1 MVAFAVD
8 FAKASG
14 DPASSQ
20 RPAKDAQRFVR
31 PDFFP
36 CHPAIDTSMSTGFDA
51 PELSSELLQQ
61 LTERRAQAAAN
72 ALTLVTLANSGHP
85 GGSLSSI
92 DALMLIYQCANLDG
106 KNPTDEARDRV
117 VVSHGHISPGVYATL
132 ADAGYFDIQDAF
144 DGFRRCGSAFGGHI
158 EKEVPGVEWNT
169 GNLGQGLS
177 AGAGFAIAARARDL
191 DINVFVGMG
200 DGEQQ
205 KGQLSE
211 ARRFAA
217 HFNLSNLIAF
227 VDVNGLQIGG
237 KTSDI
242 QDQDHAAVWE
252 ADGWN
257 VLEADGHDFSQLY
270 EVFRAAV
277 RRETKNPDAPTVLLL
292 RTVMGKGVSFIEDLA
307 KYHGSAL
314 SVEQLKDAYKE
325 LGVEDRYEEILKH
338 REEAVLPPA
347 HFERDRNVVLDLGE
361 PITYAAG
368 NVTDC
373 RSAYGAALED
383 LAQRNVNNPDAW
395 PILGISC
402 DLEGSVKM
410 QGFRKASGNRF
421 IEAGIAEHNAAVV
434 AGAASTMN
442 TVPFFSTFGMFAIVE
457 SYNQQRLND
466 QNAAAPR
473 VVVTHCGLD
482 VGEDGPTHQC
492 IDYVSIAH
500 NIFGFELYAPADPN
514 ETDRIVRYVAGN
526 HQPSMVTM
534 GRSKLPVISTP
545 DGKPALAQEF
555 VPGKWQTLRE
565 GEDAVVF
572 AFGTMVYRAVEA
584 SDALKEDGI
593 GLRVVNASSLKPFD
607 RDAIIDAARFV
618 GTLFTYEDHN
628 VHTGLGAIVAG
639 VLGDEGIGAKLKRLG
654 VSQYGTSGK
663 PDELFA
669 AQGLAPED
677 LVKAVKDA
685 VEKD

>member
-1 MVAFAVD
+1 
-8 FAKASG
+8 
-14 DPASSQ
+14 
-20 RPAKDAQRFVR
+20 
-31 PDFFP
+31 
-36 CHPAIDTSMSTGFDA
+36 MSTGFDA

-85 GGSLSSI
+85 GGSLSSL
-92 DALMLIYQCANLDG
+92 DALMTIYQCANLDG
-106 KNPTDEARDRV
+106 TNPTDPLRDRV
-117 VVSHGHISPGVYATL
+117 VISHGHISPGVYATL
-132 ADAGYFDIQDAF
+132 ADAGYFSIDDAF

-177 AGAGFAIAARARDL
+177 AGAGFAIAARAKNQDFK
-191 DINVFVGMG
+191 IFVGMG

-242 QDQDHAAVWE
+242 QEQDHAAVWE

-257 VLEADGHDFSQLY
+257 VLEADGHDFADLY
-270 EVFRAAV
+270 QVLRAAV
-277 RRETKNPDAPTVLLL
+277 RKETKNPDAPTVLLL

-307 KYHGSAL
+307 KYHGQAL
-314 SVEQLKDAYKE
+314 SVEQLRDAYKE
-325 LGVEDRYEEILKH
+325 LGVDDRYDAIVEH
-338 REEAVLPPA
+338 RNNAVLPPA

-361 PITYAAG
+361 PITYEAG
-368 NVTDC
+368 KVTDC
-373 RSAYGAALED
+373 RSAYGNALQD
-383 LAQRNVNNPDAW
+383 LAERNVDNPEAW

-434 AGAASTMN
+434 AGAASTLN

-457 SYNQQRLND
+457 AYNQQRLND

-500 NIFGFELYAPADPN
+500 NIFGFELYAPADAN

-526 HQPSMVTM
+526 HHPSMVTM
-534 GRSKLPVISTP
+534 GRSKLPTISTR
-545 DGKPALAQEF
+545 DGKPALAQDF

-565 GEDAVVF
+565 GDDAVVF
-572 AFGTMVYRAVEA
+572 AFGTMVYRAIEA

-607 RDAIIDAARFV
+607 REAIIDAARFV

-628 VHTGLGAIVAG
+628 VHTGLGSLVAG
-639 VLGDEGIGAKLKRLG
+639 VLGDEGIGAKLTRLG

-663 PDELFA
+663 PDDLFA

-677 LVKAVKDA
+677 LAKAVKRA
-685 VEKD
+685 VEND